1 MANTY
6 TQIHIHAIFA
16 VQNRQSLIGNDWCD
30 DLYKYISGIV
40 TNHDHKILQI
50 NGMPD
55 HVHMLVGL
63 RPTQSLSELMKYVKQ
78 DSTKWINQNKFV
90 NGRFSWQKGYGA
102 FSHSRSQVPQVIKYI
117 QKQREHHKKKSFRQ
131 EYLDFLEKFDVDYD
145 ERFIFKPIS

>member
-6 TQIHIHAIFA
+6 TQIHIHAIFS
-16 VQNRQSLIGNDWCD
+16 VQNRQSLISSDWRD
-30 DLYKYISGIV
+30 DLYKYITGIV
-40 TNHDHKILQI
+40 QNHNHKMLQI

-55 HVHMLVGL
+55 HIHVLLGF

-78 DSTKWINQNKFV
+78 DSTKWVNQNKFV

-102 FSHSRSQVPQVIKYI
+102 ISHSRSQVPQVIKYI

>member
-16 VQNRQSLIGNDWCD
+16 VQNRQSLISSDWRD
-30 DLYKYISGIV
+30 DLYKYITGIV
-40 TNHDHKILQI
+40 QNHNHKMLQI

-55 HVHMLVGL
+55 HIHVLLGF

-78 DSTKWINQNKFV
+78 DSTKWVNQNKFV

>member
-1 MANTY
+1 MGRMMRE
-6 TQIHIHAIFA
+6 IRPK
-16 VQNRQSLIGNDWCD
+16 VPEGR
-30 DLYKYISGIV
+30 
-40 TNHDHKILQI
+40 LQI

-55 HVHMLVGL
+55 HVHMLGGL

-78 DSTKWINQNKFV
+78 DSTKWVNQNKFV

>member
-6 TQIHIHAIFA
+6 TKIHIHAIFS
-16 VQNRQSLIGNDWCD
+16 VQNRQSLISSDWRD
-30 DLYKYISGIV
+30 DLYKYITGIV
-40 TNHDHKILQI
+40 QNHNHKMLQI

-55 HVHMLVGL
+55 HIHVLLGF